1 MMFSDLCLEDVKG
14 SSSSSVI
21 SRTLSSMLSWS
32 REVVKYWDGV
42 MGRYME
48 LTAWCN
54 TAPPPGY
61 TWPGLLW

>member
-32 REVVKYWDGV
+32 REVVKCWDGV
-42 MGRYME
+42 TVGRYME
-48 LTAWCN
+48 LTAWCS

-61 TWPGLLW
+61 T